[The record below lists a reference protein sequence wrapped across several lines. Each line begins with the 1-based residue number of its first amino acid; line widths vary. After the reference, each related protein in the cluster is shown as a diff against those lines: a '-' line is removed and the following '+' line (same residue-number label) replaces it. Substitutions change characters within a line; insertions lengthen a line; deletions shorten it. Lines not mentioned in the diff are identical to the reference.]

1 MVIKN
6 VNDIKYIKKILANNK
21 VTGLMEDKVQQQIT
35 KTLSI
40 TKPKIFNTIKL
51 LKSSNSLLS
60 ICFFLKKENANVS
73 IYNNIKTNK
82 SNFIFH
88 HHYYKYSIKK

>member
-21 VTGLMEDKVQQQIT
+21 VTGLMVDKVQQQIT

-60 ICFFLKKENANVS
+60 ICFQSKENDKVDRILICIS
-73 IYNNIKTNK
+73 
-82 SNFIFH
+82 
-88 HHYYKYSIKK
+88 